1 MDDFIPDHPDW
12 ARMASGS
19 HLSERAGLYVLF
31 SAGVA
36 LFSAVVLLLPY
47 ETVYVRDRA
56 YLTVFLV
63 TVMVCTAVF
72 LLGTMWNALL
82 WMRGKGLTTTP
93 ERRLLRVLVMAVRA
107 LLSKRL
113 GRALAVLFRDALYL
127 SKLKDRSALRWF
139 MHLMILG
146 GFLAMFALD
155 LLVTFCLDIVKYAP
169 MIEDDGWAKLWFRDF
184 GFDLVGLM
192 MLVGLTIAAL
202 RRFAFKPK
210 IVRTELP
217 DAASILF
224 LLAVVLG
231 GFVLEGM
238 GIAGAIPGH
247 ESPPE
252 YSFVGYAFSLLM
264 PESFGQHYDQAWLVH
279 GVMSA
284 LLIAYIPFS
293 KLFHMLATPLAIE
306 VEGLMTKEAGR

>member
-1 MDDFIPDHPDW
+1 
-12 ARMASGS
+12 MASGR

-31 SAGVA
+31 SVGVA

-56 YLTVFLV
+56 YLAAFLV
-63 TVMVCTAVF
+63 TVIVCTAVF
-72 LLGTMWNALL
+72 LLGTMWNALV
-82 WMRGKGLTTTP
+82 WMRGKGLVTTP
-93 ERRLLRVLVMAVRA
+93 ERRLLGLVMRSVR
-107 LLSKRL
+107 LLVSRRL
-113 GRALAVLFRDALYL
+113 GRAAAILLRDALYL

-139 MHLMILG
+139 MHLMVLG
-146 GFLAMFALD
+146 GFLLMFALD
-155 LLVTFCLDIVKYAP
+155 LLVTFCLDVARYEP
-169 MIEDDGWAKLWFRDF
+169 MIADDGWAKLWLRDF

-217 DAASILF
+217 DATSILF

-231 GFVLEGM
+231 GFILEGM
-238 GIAGAIPGH
+238 GIAGGIPGH
-247 ESPPE
+247 EVSPE
-252 YSFVGYAFSLLM
+252 YSFVGFAFSLIM
-264 PESFGQHYDQAWLVH
+264 PGSVGGYYDQAWLVH

-306 VEGLMTKEAGR
+306 VEGLMAKEAGR